1 MITKTK
7 DFFLL
12 LKQNSA
18 ISQDRLTLYMNYL
31 AVMYAF
37 YLPIA
42 SQPRATIFSLIILL
56 FLFRRNYIFY
66 IKKSLFNP
74 IVQALL
80 LYILMHFIWL
90 FGSENEQHASQM
102 LKLSEYAI
110 IPFIFLT
117 FLTKEFAQK
126 AITAFIT
133 SLLLSEILSYLIRFQ
148 VVPEKLEFLK
158 STLYQAVSQLDP
170 SPFLLHMHYAVTLSI
185 VVAFLFFRLLHKK
198 NSFKVKFIYTFF
210 LLSATLNLSLIG
222 GRSGYITFVIL
233 LLSVVLLEY
242 RKKAF
247 VPLVGIFLFISLVAT
262 LAYNFSPMFK
272 ERIDYSKESIHTIYN
287 NPKDLNTSMGQRIGL
302 WRYSSDVI
310 KDNFIFGVGTGDQ
323 MDAIHNLMT
332 QEDDMLKYFHHQHSM
347 YIEVFTQFGV
357 LGILVF
363 LNIFYQIF
371 KYKEISDEN
380 RKLLY
385 ITTLAIM
392 IALLTETFS
401 TRYYL
406 PLLAIII
413 SATIS
418 KNKFLHQENYK
429 NRENILLP
437 YLIIAALITLT
448 SVL

>member
-18 ISQDRLTLYMNYL
+18 MSQDRLTLYMNYL

-42 SQPRATIFSLIILL
+42 SQPRATIFSIIILL
-56 FLFRRNYIFY
+56 FLFRRNYVFY

-80 LYILMHFIWL
+80 VYILMHFIWL
-90 FGSENEQHASQM
+90 LGSDNEQHASKM

-117 FLTKEFAQK
+117 FLTKEFAKK
-126 AITAFIT
+126 AISAFIA
-133 SLLLSEILSYLIRFQ
+133 SLLFSEILSYLIRFQ
-148 VVPEKLEFLK
+148 VIPEKLEFMRI
-158 STLYQAVSQLDP
+158 TLYEAVSQLDP

-185 VVAFLFFRLLHKK
+185 VVTFLFFQLLHKK
-198 NSFKVKFIYTFF
+198 NPLWIKLAYSFFM
-210 LLSATLNLSLIG
+210 LSATLNLSLIG
-222 GRSGYITFVIL
+222 GRSGYITFVVL
-233 LLSVVLLEY
+233 LLAAVLLEY

-247 VPLVGIFLFISLVAT
+247 IPLLGIFLFISLVAS

-272 ERIDYSKESIHTIYN
+272 ERIDYSKESIITIYN

-302 WRYSSDVI
+302 WRYSKDVI
-310 KDNFIFGVGTGDQ
+310 NDNFIFGVGTGDQ
-323 MDAIHNLMT
+323 MDAIRDLMT
-332 QEDDMLKYFHHQHSM
+332 IEDEMLKHFHHQHSM
-347 YIEVFTQFGV
+347 YIEIFTQFGV
-357 LGILVF
+357 LGLLIF

-371 KYKEISDEN
+371 KYKDISRED
-380 RKLLY
+380 KKILY
-385 ITTLAIM
+385 ITTLAVM
-392 IALLTETFS
+392 IALCTETFS

-406 PLLAIII
+406 PMLAIII

-418 KNKFLHQENYK
+418 KNKFLHQENHK
-429 NRENILLP
+429 NRQEKFLP
-437 YLIIAALITLT
+437 YLFIALVITVT